1 MLEIL
6 TCEASKGYKNKNLR
20 QTDQKQWINMHKWRG
35 FIMNADFMFTCILS
49 CMSILIH
56 QQSRTIF
63 QIQKK
68 TDHLSNDKVKYL
80 AKILCSL
87 RNNGLLILI

>member
-35 FIMNADFMFTCILS
+35 FVVAIDSNFTFLLS
-49 CMSILIH
+49 CMLII
-56 QQSRTIF
+56 REW
-63 QIQKK
+63 
-68 TDHLSNDKVKYL
+68 
-80 AKILCSL
+80 
-87 RNNGLLILI
+87 